1 MSRKRKIVAVY
12 VRVSTAEQA
21 QSGLGLES
29 QRARCLAYVE
39 ALGLAD
45 GCEVRVFEDAGV
57 SAASVAR
64 PALQELLALVRR
76 REVSAVVVLKLDRLT
91 RNIRDLLE
99 LVDTMQRSGA
109 SLASVSERIDAST
122 ATGRLMLQ
130 LLGVFAEFEREQ
142 IRERTR
148 AAVAQKRARGEAHG
162 FVPFGAREVA
172 GRLQAVSD
180 EIEAIDLMVRRR
192 AEGASLRAI
201 AAELQ
206 AEGFKTKRGGQWR
219 ACTVDVVLR
228 RVERDRRAEVSA

>member
-109 SLASVSERIDAST
+109 ALASVSERIDAST

-162 FVPFGAREVA
+162 FVPLGAREVA

-180 EIEAIDLMVRRR
+180 EIEAIDFMVRRR

-206 AEGFKTKRGGQWR
+206 AAGYQTKRGGKWR